1 MLYGVITN
9 ERLGHLLWVP
19 RYPLVSHSG
28 HPGGSLPVELI
39 GRYETV
45 AWIPSVITFI
55 VMLGLGG
62 KHLTE
67 APTPPPPSAAAVLSF
82 ATTTASS
89 VISWCMMTPD
99 YGVYHSSKAS
109 R

>member
-1 MLYGVITN
+1 MLYGLITN
-9 ERLGHLLWVP
+9 ICPGHILWVP
-19 RYPLVSHSG
+19 RYPLVS
-28 HPGGSLPVELI
+28 PGQHVDGPLSVEPI
-39 GRYETV
+39 RRYETV